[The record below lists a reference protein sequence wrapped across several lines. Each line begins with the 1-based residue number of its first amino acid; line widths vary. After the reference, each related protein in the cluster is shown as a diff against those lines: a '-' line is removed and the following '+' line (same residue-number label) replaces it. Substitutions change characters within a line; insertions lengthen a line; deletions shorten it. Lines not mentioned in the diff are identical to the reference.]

1 MSPEFRPPFVRI
13 FSVAADRRLRCAFVI
28 VAVLVLQS
36 TADAEDYYV
45 DCSLLTDGLGTAD
58 APWNNLAT
66 PSAHTFMPG
75 DVIAV
80 KRGTTCAGMLAPRGS
95 GEPGAPIT
103 IGTYG
108 DGARPVIV
116 AAERPAAIA
125 LFNQTHWVIRDL
137 EANGGNPHGIHISGD
152 AAATLSD
159 FRISNV
165 VVHDVGGVATT
176 KQSGLI
182 DISPA
187 RGADTVIDDVVIDG
201 ATVFNTEQWKGIHVG
216 CINGI
221 VPAGNPGRIIIRN
234 SVASNIAG
242 DGITIYACSNGL
254 IENNVAHDIGLA
266 SSAAVGTPNAIWT
279 WACADC
285 VVQFNEGFRV
295 HSPARDGGIFDI
307 DWGSRNTTVQ
317 YNYGHDADGYCV
329 GIFGAW
335 NLSTTNSIVRYN
347 ICANNGRSDPYL
359 QGDIYLKTWD
369 GGSLDGVEIYNNTIY
384 WNPAAPS
391 PALSNRENAL
401 VGTAPLF
408 FKNNIIVSSTGAFVS
423 TDANLTLDHNLYW
436 ARDGA
441 PAWEYGSGSWN
452 SFTSFQSA
460 ALQEAHGLYADPLF
474 TNTGDLLDRPLTA
487 FTLRPD
493 SPAIDRGLAI
503 GSMTGRD
510 FFEVLSPQGNAVDIG
525 ASEYQAVMNLIV
537 NPSFEL
543 DLGTTQTPYGWST
556 WSRAGQDYADYTQ
569 AYADGDSQ
577 SYYGAH
583 GVQQSSYDVFTYQV
597 LTGLAA
603 GNYQLTA
610 WVKSSGGQSVAWM
623 EVNAYG
629 GAKRTVTIPA
639 TSTWTRVTLSDIAV
653 TAGQARVG
661 FYSIAEGGQWLAFDD
676 VSFTQQLSGEFTPQL
691 SGGPPPAAN
700 DPSNLIVN
708 PSFESDLAATQTPSG
723 WSTWSREG
731 HDYADYTEPYV
742 GAYSHNYYATHLGR
756 SSAYDVFTYQVLPG
770 LDAGRYQLTAWV
782 RSSGGQSVAW
792 MEVNAYGGMK
802 RTISITASE
811 VWTKVTLSDIFVTAG
826 QARIGFYSIAEAGQ
840 WLQFDEISFVKQ

>member
-1 MSPEFRPPFVRI
+1 MG
-13 FSVAADRRLRCAFVI
+13 RRLRFAFLI

-36 TADAEDYYV
+36 KAYAANYYV
-45 DCSLLTDGLGTAD
+45 DCSLLTNGLGTAD
-58 APWNNLAT
+58 APWNSLAT
-66 PSAHTFMPG
+66 PSAYTFMPG
-75 DVIAV
+75 DVLAF

-108 DGARPVIV
+108 AGARPVIV
-116 AAERPAAIA
+116 AAGRPAAIA

-137 EANGGNPHGIHISGD
+137 EADGGNPHGIHISGD
-152 AAATLSD
+152 TPATLSY

-165 VVHDVGGVATT
+165 SVHDVGGVATT

-187 RGADTVIDDVVIDG
+187 GGSATVIDDVVIDG

-221 VPAGNPGRIIIRN
+221 FPARNSGPIIIRN

-335 NLSTTNSIVRYN
+335 NLRTTNSIVRYN

-391 PALSNRENAL
+391 SALLNRENSL
-401 VGTAPLF
+401 VGTGPLF
-408 FKNNIIVSSTGAFVS
+408 FKNNIIVSSTGSFVS

-436 ARDGA
+436 ARSGA

-452 SFTSFQSA
+452 SFTSFQAA
-460 ALQEAHGLYADPLF
+460 ALEEAHGLYADPLL
-474 TNTGDLLDRPLTA
+474 TNSPDLRDRPLTA

-493 SPAIDRGLAI
+493 SPAIDGGVAI
-503 GSMTGRD
+503 SSMTGRD
-510 FFEVLSPQGNAVDIG
+510 FFGVLPPHGNAVDIG
-525 ASEYQAVMNLIV
+525 ASEYHAIMNLIV
-537 NPSFEL
+537 NPSFEV
-543 DLGTTQTPYGWST
+543 DLETTQTPYGWST

-569 AYADGDSQ
+569 RYATGDSG

-583 GVQQSSYDVFTYQV
+583 GVDHSYDVFTYQV

-603 GNYQLTA
+603 GSYELTA

-639 TSTWTRVTLSDIAV
+639 TSTWTLVTVSDIAV

-661 FYSIAEGGQWLAFDD
+661 FYSIAEAGQWLAFDD
-676 VSFTQQLSGEFTPQL
+676 VSLTRQVSGE
-691 SGGPPPAAN
+691 PPPKDWAFCA
-700 DPSNLIVN
+700 P
-708 PSFESDLAATQTPSG
+708 
-723 WSTWSREG
+723 EG
-731 HDYADYTEPYV
+731 GVCA
-742 GAYSHNYYATHLGR
+742 
-756 SSAYDVFTYQVLPG
+756 FTG
-770 LDAGRYQLTAWV
+770 T
-782 RSSGGQSVAW
+782 
-792 MEVNAYGGMK
+792 MEVRYGANGSFSIRTFTDGTPCTNAVFGDPVPDVAKSCSLPLTGP
-802 RTISITASE
+802 
-811 VWTKVTLSDIFVTAG
+811 
-826 QARIGFYSIAEAGQ
+826 
-840 WLQFDEISFVKQ
+840 